1 MTITDD
7 RNNDASKS
15 NQKKDKEELNDQPEE
30 ELFFDGEHYYT
41 KEEFFNPDD
50 EEEGQTRKPRR
61 GLKITIAAFITVA
74 LLSNVFAIWP
84 QLFNFPAMEFIA
96 VSQELSN
103 NEDVQLY
110 KESVVVIRSGNSKGT
125 GFYISE
131 NGYIM
136 TNEHVVSDY
145 PQATVSFENGSS
157 YTADVIETDPERDVA
172 ILHIETDV
180 SYPVLD
186 FAEEWVSGMSIYVI
200 GNPLFFNFIANQ
212 GKVTGT
218 TDIGNTNSSS
228 LVLDAPIY
236 HGSSGSPVIR
246 EDGKVVGI
254 VYATT
259 RLEDEGGSTRKVGL
273 AIPTEELLEYQNY

>member
-1 MTITDD
+1 MTITDY
-7 RNNDASKS
+7 RNSDDSR
-15 NQKKDKEELNDQPEE
+15 KKHTKNELNDQSEE

-41 KEEFFNPDD
+41 KEEFFNPED
-50 EEEGQTRKPRR
+50 EEESKAKKPGR
-61 GLKITIAAFITVA
+61 GLKITIAAFITIA
-74 LLSNVFAIWP
+74 LLSNIFAIWP

-136 TNEHVVSDY
+136 TNEHVISDY

-157 YTADVIETDPERDVA
+157 YTADVIKTDPELDVA

-180 SYPVLD
+180 NYPVLD
-186 FAEEWVSGMSIYVI
+186 FAEEALSMPIYVI

-212 GKVTGT
+212 GEVTGT
-218 TDIGNTNSSS
+218 TDIGNKNNSS

-259 RLEDEGGSTRKVGL
+259 RLEDTDGSTRKVGL
-273 AIPTEELLEYQNY
+273 AIPTEELSEYVDY